1 MRIKY
6 YKLYAQNHAQNC
18 PNRFQPQNR
27 SQDLRNQTEATQVFT
42 TCKTVDLAMARAT
55 AAETSDRIDTL
66 QGLILEGEPNTVCLT
81 FARQQW
87 GVSRAQGYRLLKR
100 AWTQIKADVD
110 ETGIDRQELLA
121 WSIQTLMAAAGQ
133 AKQQKNPGAVVACIK
148 QLDWMTGLGIN
159 SISGSSAQRRR

>member
-1 MRIKY
+1 
-6 YKLYAQNHAQNC
+6 
-18 PNRFQPQNR
+18 
-27 SQDLRNQTEATQVFT
+27 
-42 TCKTVDLAMARAT
+42 MARAT
-55 AAETSDRIDTL
+55 ALETAERVDQL
-66 QGLILEGEPNTVCLT
+66 QVMILEGEPNTSCLA
-81 FARQQW
+81 FARKEW
-87 GVSRAQGYRLLKR
+87 GISRARGYELLKR

-159 SISGSSAQRRR
+159 SNSGHRIHRARQ

>member
-1 MRIKY
+1 
-6 YKLYAQNHAQNC
+6 
-18 PNRFQPQNR
+18 
-27 SQDLRNQTEATQVFT
+27 
-42 TCKTVDLAMARAT
+42 MARAT
-55 AAETSDRIDTL
+55 AAETADRIHTL
-66 QGLILEGEPNTVCLT
+66 QGLILEGEPNSPCLN
-81 FARQQW
+81 FARQEW

-133 AKQQKNPGAVVACIK
+133 AKQQKNPGAVVACNK

-159 SISGSSAQRRR
+159 SISGSNSQRRR

>member
-1 MRIKY
+1 
-6 YKLYAQNHAQNC
+6 
-18 PNRFQPQNR
+18 
-27 SQDLRNQTEATQVFT
+27 
-42 TCKTVDLAMARAT
+42 MARAT

-81 FARQQW
+81 FARHQW

-110 ETGIDRQELLA
+110 ETGIDRQRLLA

-148 QLDWMTGLGIN
+148 QLDWMTDWASTQPAGKACFDN
-159 SISGSSAQRRR
+159 SFTCPDVSTWRLTTIVARLVTLDMKS